1 MEFSMK
7 ELSKLLDGK
16 LVGNPD
22 VIVSKPSKIEEGGE
36 GSISFLHNPRY
47 EAYLYTTSASA
58 VLVPENFE
66 PRISVKPTLL
76 KVKNVYNAMA
86 LTLEKFSEPVLY
98 PTGIADESV
107 IHPSVS
113 IGKKVSVGIYT
124 VIEQNGFIGE
134 NTIIYPQ
141 VFIGKNVSIG
151 KNCVLFPGV
160 RILADCEIGDHC
172 IIHANVVIGC
182 DGFGFVSDGGSL
194 LRKIPQ
200 LGNVILEDY
209 VEIGANSTIDRA
221 TLGATIIKKGVK
233 IDNLVQIGHN
243 AEVGENTV
251 IAAQTGVAGS
261 THIGSNC
268 QIGGQVGFSG
278 HLKIADGTKIQG
290 QSGISA
296 SITTSGQ
303 SFMGSPAIPYISF
316 LKSFSVFKQLP
327 SLILRLQKIEKKLN
341 QP

>member
-7 ELSKLLDGK
+7 ELAKLLDGK
-16 LVGNPD
+16 LEGNPD
-22 VIVSKPSKIEEGGE
+22 IIVSKPSKIEEGGE

-47 EAYLYTTSASA
+47 ESYLYTTTASA

-66 PRISVKPTLL
+66 PRMSVKPTLL

-107 IHPSVS
+107 IHPSVV

-141 VFIGKNVSIG
+141 VYIGKNVTIG
-151 KNCVLFPGV
+151 KNCILFPGV
-160 RILADCEIGDHC
+160 RVLSDCEIGDYC
-172 IIHANVVIGC
+172 ILHPNVVIGS

-200 LGNVILEDY
+200 LGNVVLEDY

-221 TLGATIIKKGVK
+221 TLGSTRIKKGVK

-243 AEVGENTV
+243 VEIGEHSV

-278 HLKIADGTKIQG
+278 HLKVANGTKIQG
-290 QSGISA
+290 QSGISD
-296 SITTSGQ
+296 SIIKPGQ
-303 SFMGSPAIPYISF
+303 SYMGSPALPYFAF

-327 SLILRLQKIEKKLN
+327 ALLARLQKIEKKLDL
-341 QP
+341 P